1 MSEYGMY
8 GDRQDEF
15 AALSASGQDE
25 VRAYC
30 HTMANMMNAARDM
43 PGRGMTVEQATDAL
57 HSGRT
62 VYTGVTLTDVGT
74 DFDGVDYAA
83 YLLADPD
90 DNESIRYTED
100 LINLHARQQ
109 VSVKRLENPCMCEH
123 TNHFD
128 DEYGPRVD
136 GAHVYLDVTAGKR
149 EARYVGPVCNVCAQ
163 TCMVDY
169 LI

>member
-1 MSEYGMY
+1 MGIT
-8 GDRQDEF
+8 
-15 AALSASGQDE
+15 L
-25 VRAYC
+25 
-30 HTMANMMNAARDM
+30 
-43 PGRGMTVEQATDAL
+43 EQAQQAIADAA
-57 HSGRT
+57 T
-62 VYTGVTLTDVGT
+62 VYTVDGTGVVLTEAGT
-74 DFDGVDYAA
+74 DNNGVDYAA

-90 DNESIRYTED
+90 DNETIRYTED
-100 LINLHARQQ
+100 LAWLHLRQQ

-136 GAHVYLDVTAGKR
+136 GAHIHMDVPAGQR
-149 EARYVGPVCNVCAQ
+149 QARYVGPVCNVCAQ